1 VEAPA
6 RATIT
11 MTHQTPNRNADES
24 TFVGR
29 RQELAEIRRL
39 FTRTRLLTLTG
50 AGGVGKSRLA
60 RRAAE
65 ALRAG
70 HPDGAEVVEL
80 GTLEDCGLLEST
92 VAASLGLRET
102 DRPCSSVLLDYLADK
117 RMLLVLDNCE
127 HLLPP
132 CAILVDR
139 LLRGTSRLR
148 ILVTSRQTLRVC
160 GERLLAVPSLAVP
173 AHDEPPRKIA
183 RREAVRL
190 FADRAAAV
198 RPGFTVTAANAATV
212 ARIVQRLDGIPLA
225 IELAATRLSAISPD
239 RLVRELDDRFA
250 VLTGGSS
257 TALPRHQ
264 TLRATMDWSRSLCS
278 PPERLLWARLATFPG
293 GADLDAAEEICGGH
307 GIAREDV
314 LDLIAGLVDKSVL
327 STDRFG
333 PRTRYRMLDS
343 IRAYGRERLSPGD
356 EARLSQDYCAYYRRL
371 ALANRVDRVVPD
383 QVCRMCT
390 LQAEIANLRITLD
403 WSFTHDPPAG
413 LEIASSMWA
422 YWVMTGTLT
431 EGRHWLDRGLALTSP
446 DDPVRV
452 PALWANALLAL
463 YQGDQASARAA
474 IDECHALAERSGDE
488 SALASAL
495 QISGVAECSAGDPS
509 RGCALLKQA
518 RRHHRALGDVHAVC
532 LNLYLTSVYGA
543 ATVPD
548 EAAVLGEELIDL
560 CNERSA
566 SLFRTYGQFG
576 VALAAWGQGDLH
588 RTEAMMR
595 QVAIPWMVINDHWGL
610 TQFLEVMAWAA
621 GARGHH
627 LRAAHLLGAADSV
640 WRDIHASPIAVRYS
654 EQSHRR
660 CVAHT
665 RHVLGERA
673 YNDAFRRG
681 SRLGLDRAIAMA
693 LGDEPAVMAGAR

>member
-1 VEAPA
+1 
-6 RATIT
+6 
-11 MTHQTPNRNADES
+11 MTHQTPSRTGDES

-29 RQELAEIRRL
+29 RHELADIRRL
-39 FTRTRLLTLTG
+39 LTRTRLLTLTG

-70 HPDGAEVVEL
+70 HPDGAEVIQL
-80 GTLEDCGLLEST
+80 ADLQDGGLLEST
-92 VAASLGLRET
+92 VAAALGLRET
-102 DRPCSSVLLDYLADK
+102 DRPRSSVLLDHLADK

-127 HLLPP
+127 HLLPL
-132 CAILVDR
+132 CSVVVDR

-160 GERLLAVPSLAVP
+160 GERLLVVPSLAVP
-173 AHDEPPRKIA
+173 APDEPPRKVA

-190 FADRAAAV
+190 FTDRAAAV

-212 ARIVQRLDGIPLA
+212 ARVVQRLDGIPLA
-225 IELAATRLSAISPD
+225 IELAAARLSTISAD
-239 RLVRELDDRFA
+239 RLLRELDDRFA

-264 TLRATMDWSRSLCS
+264 TLRATMDWSRGLCS
-278 PPERLLWARLATFPG
+278 PHERLLWDRLTTFPG
-293 GADLDAAEEICGGH
+293 GADLDAVEALCGGN
-307 GIAREDV
+307 GIARDDV

-327 STDRFG
+327 NTDQFG

-343 IRAYGRERLSPGD
+343 IRAYGREHLPSEEKTRLSHD
-356 EARLSQDYCAYYRRL
+356 FCAYYRRL
-371 ALANRVDRVVPD
+371 AEANRIDRVVPD

-390 LQAEIANLRITLD
+390 LQAEISNLRIALD
-403 WSFTHDPPAG
+403 ACYTYDPAG
-413 LEIASSMWA
+413 GLNMASTMWA

-431 EGRHWLDRGLALTSP
+431 EGRHWLDRGLALTP
-446 DDPVRV
+446 GGDTARI
-452 PALWANALLAL
+452 PALWANALIAL
-463 YQGDQASARAA
+463 YQGDHASARAG

-495 QISGVAECSAGDPS
+495 QISGVAECSGGDPH
-509 RGCALLKQA
+509 RGCALLAQA

-532 LNLYLTSVYGA
+532 LNLYLTSVYGS
-543 ATVPD
+543 ATVPA

-560 CNERSA
+560 CNQRNA

-595 QVAIPWMVINDHWGL
+595 QVAIPWVVINDHWGL

-621 GARGHH
+621 GARGDHV
-627 LRAAHLLGAADSV
+627 RAAHLLGAADAV
-640 WRDIHASPIAVRYS
+640 WRDIHASPVSVRYS

-665 RHVLGERA
+665 RHALGERA
-673 YNDAFRRG
+673 YIDAFRRG

-693 LGDEPAVMAGAR
+693 LEEDEPAMAGAG